1 NRLQDATGLR
11 MDVTVIF
18 DYPTATELGE
28 YLVEELAVPTGKG
41 DPAAT
46 SEGRTQP
53 GSTDGDEPTDTLV
66 TLYLQALEA
75 GRASDGRSLLEA
87 ASRILP
93 VFDAP
98 GPERIPEVAQLSSG
112 AEKPALVC
120 IEPPVAPM
128 LHMAYT
134 SFSTALPV
142 PRDVF
147 GVWPP
152 GYAEGEL

>member
-1 NRLQDATGLR
+1 AALTQRLHELPPARRHGMLVDLVRNHVAAVLGHTSAETVSTDQTFRDLGFDSLTATELRNRLQDATGLR

-28 YLVEELAVPTGKG
+28 YPVEELAVPAGKG

-46 SEGRTQP
+46 SEDRTQP
-53 GSTDGDEPTDTLV
+53 GSTNGDEPADTLV

-93 VFDAP
+93 VFD
-98 GPERIPEVAQLSSG
+98 
-112 AEKPALVC
+112 
-120 IEPPVAPM
+120 
-128 LHMAYT
+128 
-134 SFSTALPV
+134 
-142 PRDVF
+142 
-147 GVWPP
+147 
-152 GYAEGEL
+152 